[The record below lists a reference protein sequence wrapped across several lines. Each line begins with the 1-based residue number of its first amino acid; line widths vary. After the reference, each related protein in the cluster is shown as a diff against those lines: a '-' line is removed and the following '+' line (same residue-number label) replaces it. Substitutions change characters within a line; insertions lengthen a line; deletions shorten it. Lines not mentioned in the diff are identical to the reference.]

1 MRIALAALL
10 LCAASAAFCKTDLD
24 REKEAIA
31 AIDACVPLLDA
42 ALDVGYD
49 RIAARC
55 PRLARSI
62 EQTDW
67 AEWLPRGWNEARN
80 DLSAGSLIE
89 LRTLIARE
97 VALPASGAPHPR
109 VAQLKRVLADLGPSA
124 QERSSLWTRFR
135 GWLRSV
141 VERNREEE
149 ERSWLDKM
157 IQRNGRSQT
166 VMELLTYGSMALITI
181 LAGII
186 VFNELRAAGLIRRR
200 IRAGGDDA
208 ALRALLHK
216 RLAWSDVERAPAADK
231 PRVLLE
237 LVIARLTDVRRLPP
251 AGALTVRELTRSA
264 SLDDSAD
271 RQRLLAVASVAE
283 RARYSD
289 EALMPEA
296 VGEAVEAGRELLESL
311 ARPA

>member
-1 MRIALAALL
+1 MRIALSFLL
-10 LCAASAAFCKTDLD
+10 LCAAPAAFSQTDPN

-31 AIDACVPLLDA
+31 AIDACIPQLDM

-62 EQTDW
+62 ERADW
-67 AEWLPRGWNEARN
+67 AQWLPRGWNEARN
-80 DLSAGSLIE
+80 DLSAGSLVE

-97 VALPASGAPHPR
+97 RAAPARGAPHPR
-109 VAQLKRVLADLGPSA
+109 VAQLDKILADLGPAA
-124 QERSSLWTRFR
+124 QRHSSLWSRFR
-135 GWLRSV
+135 DWLRSV

-166 VMELLTYGSMALITI
+166 FVELLTYGSIALIVI

-186 VFNELRAAGLIRRR
+186 VVNELRAAGIIRRR
-200 IRAGGDDA
+200 ARAAGDDA
-208 ALRALLHK
+208 ALHGVLRK
-216 RLAWSDVERAPAADK
+216 RLAWADVERAAAPDK

-237 LVIARLTDVRRLPP
+237 LVIARLTDMRRLPP

-264 SLDDSAD
+264 TLDDSAD
-271 RQRLLAVASVAE
+271 RQRLLAVANIAE

-289 EALMPEA
+289 EPLQPEA
-296 VGEAVEAGRELLESL
+296 VGEAVEAGRALLERL

>member
-1 MRIALAALL
+1 MRIGLAFLL
-10 LCAASAAFCKTDLD
+10 LCAAPAAFSQAGLN
-24 REKEAIA
+24 RENEAIA
-31 AIDACVPLLDA
+31 AIDACIPQLDA
-42 ALDVGYD
+42 ALDVGYE

-62 EQTDW
+62 ERSDW
-67 AEWLPRGWNEARN
+67 AQWLPRGWNEARN
-80 DLSAGSLIE
+80 DLSAGSLVE

-97 VALPASGAPHPR
+97 RAAPARGAPHPR
-109 VAQLKRVLADLGPSA
+109 VAQLNKILTDLGPTA
-124 QERSSLWTRFR
+124 QQRSSLWSRFR
-135 GWLRSV
+135 DWLRSV

-149 ERSWLDKM
+149 ERSWLDEM

-166 VMELLTYGSMALITI
+166 FVELFTYGSIALIVI

-200 IRAGGDDA
+200 ARAAGDEA
-208 ALRALLHK
+208 APYGMLRTK
-216 RLAWSDVERAPAADK
+216 LAWSDVERAAAPDK

-237 LVIARLTDVRRLPP
+237 LVVARLTDMRRLPP

-271 RQRLLAVASVAE
+271 RQRLLAVANAAE

-289 EALMPEA
+289 EPLQAGE
-296 VGEAVEAGRELLESL
+296 VGDVVEAGRELLERL
-311 ARPA
+311 AKPA